1 MVGDDQ
7 PRGRHAGSMAPP
19 TQGASLP
26 GTLHGRE
33 VLIGLAV
40 QFVVAT
46 AIVLVLGATEQ
57 LAARRR

>member
-1 MVGDDQ
+1 
-7 PRGRHAGSMAPP
+7 MAPP